1 MDFIC
6 LLLYTG
12 STHVSTKGFL
22 SLGVELIIDFCQIL
36 LVGHT
41 VYDHR
46 KVTAYLNGQELTAW
60 APFSYVR
67 NESFS

>member
-1 MDFIC
+1 M
-6 LLLYTG
+6 
-12 STHVSTKGFL
+12 STKGFL

-41 VYDHR
+41 VYDRR
-46 KVTAYLNGQELTAW
+46 KVTAYLNSQELTAW